1 MKFTCVSIHLEQN
14 IKFIK
19 VTDGILRGVTSL
31 NSKGK
36 HLFIT
41 NCDKIRVQ
49 RIHITAPED
58 SPNTDGIHIS
68 NSNDVRVSRTA
79 IATGDDCIAIIAGA
93 TNVMINK
100 LTCGPGHGIR

>member
-1 MKFTCVSIHLEQN
+1 VSIYLEQN
-14 IKFIK
+14 IKFRK
-19 VTDGILRGVTSL
+19 VTDGIIRGITSL

-36 HLFIT
+36 HMFIT
-41 NCDKIRVQ
+41 ECEKMRVL
-49 RIHITAPED
+49 RIHITAPKD

-68 NSNDVRVSRTA
+68 NSNNVRVARTA

-93 TNVMINK
+93 TNVMVNK

>member
-1 MKFTCVSIHLEQN
+1 MKFTCVCIDLEQN
-14 IKFIK
+14 IKLRKI
-19 VTDGILRGVTSL
+19 TNGIVRGLTSL

-41 NCDKIRVQ
+41 ECEKIRVN
-49 RIHITAPED
+49 RLHITAPKD

-68 NSNDVRVSRTA
+68 NSNDVRIVRSA
-79 IATGDDCIAIIAGA
+79 IATGDDCIAILSGT
-93 TNVMINK
+93 TNLLINK